1 MMLDLLQNEYMAES
15 SATPMDQQDLA
26 EICKI
31 APNRETSLMLPGTQC
46 LRPFSA
52 LDTPL
57 CPRFM
62 PRPWAFFRN
71 TYLLHDIGAASPASP
86 EFSNA
91 GGSPVCCLG
100 RVRPL
105 SCPATRR
112 DSNGLASARPA
123 GVNTPHSCPGLAL
136 QFRDSE
142 FAGFSF
148 KNPAP
153 TLFNP
158 PSCGASIGDAPRF
171 MGVR

>member
-1 MMLDLLQNEYMAES
+1 MIMISVSELLILS
-15 SATPMDQQDLA
+15 SAPTTSPGFGMGA
-26 EICKI
+26 CHHGGSRFI
-31 APNRETSLMLPGTQC
+31 AI
-46 LRPFSA
+46 
-52 LDTPL
+52 DTPL

-62 PRPWAFFRN
+62 PGPWAFFRN
-71 TYLLHDIGAASPASP
+71 TYLLHDIGAASPVAP
-86 EFSNA
+86 DFSNA
-91 GGSPVCCLG
+91 GGSPVCCLD

-153 TLFNP
+153 TKP
-158 PSCGASIGDAPRF
+158 PRGER
-171 MGVR
+171 R